1 MSDFKPKPG
10 AALPFLE
17 YSQRLNKSSES
28 SRPSSPVTLLDIL
41 ARQVQQALPMADLQ
55 TLSGMESNQYR
66 ESLKRLRDADYI
78 VIEGEPLAEVVRLT
92 DRGADV
98 ARLAQPA

>member
-17 YSQRLNKSSES
+17 YSQRLKSSES
-28 SRPSSPVTLLDIL
+28 SKPSSPVTLLDIL
-41 ARQVQQALPMADLQ
+41 ARQVQQVLPMADLQ
-55 TLSGMESNQYR
+55 TLSGMEANQYR
-66 ESLKRLRDADYI
+66 ESLKRLRDAGYI
-78 VIEGEPLAEVVRLT
+78 AIEGEPLAEVVRLT

>member
-17 YSQRLNKSSES
+17 YSQRRRSTG
-28 SRPSSPVTLLDIL
+28 PPTPASPVTLLEIL
-41 ARQVQQALPMADLQ
+41 TRQVQQALPMTDLE
-55 TLSGMESNQYR
+55 TLSGMEANQYR
-66 ESLKRLRDADYI
+66 ESLKRLRDAGYI
-78 VIEGEPLAEVVRLT
+78 AIEGDQLAEVVRLT
-92 DRGADV
+92 DRGAEV